1 MPVLVFLVDTSASMN
16 QRTHLGTTMLDIAKG
31 AVETFMKV
39 RMRDQTSRGDR
50 YMLVTCDEPGT
61 IKAGWK
67 DNHATFMNE
76 LKNLEANSL
85 SNIGLALRKT
95 FDLLNVN
102 RLYTGID
109 NYGLGRNPFYLEPAM
124 IIAITDGSSLTSTT
138 GVHDE
143 LQLPMSFSIPG
154 GDLTKEP
161 FRWDQRLFALVL
173 RIPGVEKME
182 ADRPSGSMV
191 LVDNSPITSMCDV
204 TGGRSYTVNSMKTLY
219 QCLESLSQKM
229 QSGVVLNFEKIGPDP
244 QPIQETYKATAITGN
259 ANSTTTKSLQT
270 LDGNHMNGVNQE
282 NKGDNKKLGDE
293 DGGNEVASLNISALP
308 GATRPGGPSPI
319 PDSSWH
325 SCHRM
330 IYVRPNPK
338 TGFPS
343 GHWPVPESFW
353 PDINSPMLPPRDSHP
368 AVKFSCASCE
378 PMVVDNMPFDK
389 YELEPSPLTQNILER
404 RNHNICWQVFIE
416 NSGKNSELG
425 HPFGYL
431 KASTNLAHVN
441 LFIMPYNYP
450 VLLPLLDDLIKVHK
464 MKPTP
469 KWRMSFDAYL
479 REVPSYYL
487 GPMRT
492 ALRRLG
498 TPNLIPDNVE
508 NCLSYSVVNYM
519 KKLKQ
524 QSKIEAERMASLI
537 PKKRSHR
544 DLSIKVLQRSQMP
557 SLAVRKD
564 FQQLL
569 QSITGETVTSRPDNN
584 ISLFHNFSFA
594 APIHK
599 TVKQQVYHNPFD
611 IPRKDLVEQLQ
622 RMRKNLMR
630 VAATGIK
637 HTESD
642 QLHDIPIAEMGN
654 YQDYLKRMQTPLRE
668 ADPPPARLH
677 MFGNPFKLASEKDKK
692 MMVDEADLNDTMTA
706 PQQRNKRSIDTPPTS
721 PAAKRMRPS
730 TPSPPSRRPNS
741 PAMLGSVQG
750 GILKKPYLEL
760 VQRREKKPTVDQN
773 SQGKPPPIADDKPP
787 DVILIKPE
795 PLPASSI
802 NNTID
807 TIQMLEDKEM
817 MSLNHNELNSEQVVN
832 NNTQRRP
839 INNLEHQKR
848 AICGEPKAIISRAA
862 INEINKT
869 LKQAIVKEIRKPGRD
884 YSKIFENLNNIQGDL
899 DTKYLFINN
908 IIREAG
914 RFKKR
919 RLIEMLIKF
928 QKSVVEHEENLN
940 KQRNNNMNNHVKKNL
955 AKR

>member
-1 MPVLVFLVDTSASMN
+1 MPVLVFLIDTSASMN

-67 DNHATFMNE
+67 DNHATFMTE
-76 LKNLEANSL
+76 LKNLEATSL
-85 SNIGLALRKT
+85 SSVGLALRKT

-109 NYGLGRNPFYLEPAM
+109 NFGLGRNPFYLEPAM

-138 GVHDE
+138 GVHEE
-143 LQLPMSFSIPG
+143 LQLPMSYSIPG

-173 RIPGVEKME
+173 RIPGVEKPE
-182 ADRPSGSMV
+182 LERPGGSMV
-191 LVDNSPITSMCDV
+191 LVDNSPITSMCEV
-204 TGGRSYTVNSMKTLY
+204 TGGRSYNVNSMKTLY

-229 QSGVVLNFEKIGPDP
+229 QSGVVLHFEKIGPDP
-244 QPIQETYKATAITGN
+244 LPIVQETYKATAITSN
-259 ANSTTTKSLQT
+259 NNSTTKSPQT
-270 LDGNHMNGVNQE
+270 LSVDGNPVNGVKQE
-282 NKGDNKKLGDE
+282 SKPEVKKEGEE
-293 DGGNEVASLNISALP
+293 DGSSEIASLNIKTPP
-308 GATRPGGPSPI
+308 GNTRLGVPSPI

-325 SCHRM
+325 NCHRM

-368 AVKFSCASCE
+368 AVKFSCASCD
-378 PMVVDNMPFDK
+378 PMVVDNVPFDK

-404 RNHNICWQVFIE
+404 RNHNICWQVFISS
-416 NSGKNSELG
+416 SGKNSDLG

-450 VLLPLLDDLIKVHK
+450 VALPLLDDLIKVHK
-464 MKPTP
+464 LKPTI
-469 KWRMSFDAYL
+469 KWRTSFEQYL
-479 REVPSYYL
+479 RDVPSYYL
-487 GPMRT
+487 GPLRT
-492 ALRRLG
+492 ALRRMG
-498 TPNLIPDNVE
+498 SPNLIQENVE
-508 NCLSYSVVNYM
+508 NCLSYSVVNYL

-524 QSKIEAERMASLI
+524 QSKIEAERMSSLI

-544 DLSIKVLQRSQMP
+544 DISIKVLQRSQMP

-584 ISLFHNFSFA
+584 ISLFPNYSVA

-599 TVKQQVYHNPFD
+599 PVRQQVYHNPFD

-622 RMRKNLMR
+622 RMRKNLTR
-630 VAATGIK
+630 VASTGVK
-637 HTESD
+637 NTDSD
-642 QLHDIPIAEMGN
+642 ILHDIPIAEMGN
-654 YQDYLKRMQTPLRE
+654 YQDYLKKMPTALRE

-692 MMVDEADLNDTMTA
+692 MMVDEADLNDTLTA
-706 PQQRNKRSIDTPPTS
+706 PQQRNKRSLDTPPPS
-721 PAAKRMRPS
+721 PAAKRLRPS

-741 PAMLGSVQG
+741 PAMIGNVQG
-750 GILKKPYLEL
+750 GILRKPYLEL
-760 VQRREKKPTVDQN
+760 IQRREKKPPIDQN
-773 SQGKPPPIADDKPP
+773 SQGKPPPTDENTDI
-787 DVILIKPE
+787 VIIKPE
-795 PLPASSI
+795 PRPAVSNNSIDALENELTTIFDYTELHTEPGI
-802 NNTID
+802 NNAS
-807 TIQMLEDKEM
+807 QQK
-817 MSLNHNELNSEQVVN
+817 
-832 NNTQRRP
+832 P
-839 INNLEHQKR
+839 INNVDKKPMNR
-848 AICGEPKAIISRAA
+848 EPKASINRAA
-862 INEINKT
+862 INEMNKT
-869 LKQAIVKEIRKPGRD
+869 IKLAIIKEIRKPGRD
-884 YSKIFENLNNIQGDL
+884 YSKIFDGLNNIQGDL

-908 IIREAG
+908 IIKEAG

-928 QKSVVEHEENLN
+928 QKAVVEHEENIN
-940 KQRNNNMNNHVKKNL
+940 KRRNNSTNNHARKNSVK
-955 AKR
+955 R